1 MKLKI
6 PDKYTTAAIF
16 LLAMSVAL
24 ITISLLSYLGDLT
37 NAAFVISGMVC
48 AMTGIF
54 ALAFSGGEPVDRR
67 LIGILPAQGLLNICS
82 ITHYLGIHG
91 GAYFVPPNITGEKRV
106 MQFNPT
112 STYNGIKGSAKGSF
126 RETGP
131 EGLVTPPSCDLLIQD
146 LMVKNALVIPDKEEE
161 LSWLLQEIIE
171 DVFKFAHKISV
182 RWDDNRIT
190 ITFHGY
196 LLYDGCKV
204 IAQKSSQC
212 CTMSPCPACSLCGAL
227 IAEGRDRVV
236 RLDQCLISSSTR
248 EVTAVF
254 SIMPLTESNP

>member
-6 PDKYTTAAIF
+6 LDKYTIAALLLIATAIVLFAI
-16 LLAMSVAL
+16 AIISNPGD
-24 ITISLLSYLGDLT
+24 ITTAS
-37 NAAFVISGMVC
+37 FVFSGMVC

-54 ALAFSGGEPVDRR
+54 TFAFSGGEPVNQR
-67 LIGILPAQGLLNICS
+67 LIGILPAQGLLNLCS

-91 GAYFVPPNITGEKRV
+91 SAYFLPQSITGEKRV

-112 STYNGIKGSAKGSF
+112 STYNGIKGSIIGSF

-131 EGLVTPPSCDLLIQD
+131 EGLVTPPSCDLLIQE
-146 LMVKNALVIPDKEEE
+146 LWVKNALVIPDQDEE
-161 LSWLLQEIIE
+161 LSLLLKETIE

-182 RWDDNRIT
+182 RWNDSTIT

-204 IAQKSSQC
+204 IAQKFSHC
-212 CTMSPCPACSLCGAL
+212 CTISPCPACSLCGVL
-227 IAEGRDRVV
+227 IAEGRDKVI
-236 RLDQCLISSSTR
+236 RLDQCSISLSSR

-254 SIMPLTESNP
+254 SILPLQESNP

>member
-6 PDKYTTAAIF
+6 PDKYAITAIF
-16 LLAMSVAL
+16 LLATSAVL
-24 ITISLLSYLGDLT
+24 ITIALLSDLGDIT

-54 ALAFSGGEPVDRR
+54 TLTFSGGEPIDRR
-67 LIGILPAQGLLNICS
+67 LIGLLPAQGLINLCN
-82 ITHYLGIHG
+82 ITHHLGFYG
-91 GAYFVPPNITGEKRV
+91 GAYFLPPSVTGEKRV

-112 STYNGIKGSAKGSF
+112 STYNGKIGSAKGSF
-126 RETGP
+126 KETGP
-131 EGLVTPPSCDLLIQD
+131 AGLVIPPSCDLLIQD
-146 LMVKNALVIPDKEEE
+146 IRVKNALVIPDKEEE
-161 LSWLLQEIIE
+161 LSWLLQETIE

-204 IAQKSSQC
+204 IAQKFPQC
-212 CTMSPCPACSLCGAL
+212 CIMSPCPACSLCGAL

-236 RLDQCLISSSTR
+236 RLDQCSINLSSRDVS
-248 EVTAVF
+248 AVF
-254 SIMPLTESNP
+254 SILPLPDSNP